1 MKILAKKILSKLIR
15 LVIVFILACVAYIL
29 VYAVV
34 VGAIEAVKAVVPAA
48 LSLVDFIKL
57 SDPLVIGLI
66 IVCFVVASL
75 VYEPI
80 SKKVNEAIAVVRA
93 TIASKTTKKE
103 NKDNKLK

>member
-1 MKILAKKILSKLIR
+1 MAKKILSKLIR

-75 VYEPI
+75 V
-80 SKKVNEAIAVVRA
+80 SLVAVVSDVGIDVVDITVVA
-93 TIASKTTKKE
+93 HICGFVGCP
-103 NKDNKLK
+103 NVFI